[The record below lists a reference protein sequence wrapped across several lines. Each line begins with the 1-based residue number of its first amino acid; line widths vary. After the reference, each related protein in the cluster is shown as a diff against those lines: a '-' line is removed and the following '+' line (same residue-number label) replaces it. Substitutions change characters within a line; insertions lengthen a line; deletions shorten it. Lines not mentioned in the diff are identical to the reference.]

1 MNRRL
6 LAYLFL
12 LVALIAG
19 YFINEHT
26 SPKIAA
32 PERSAGHGDDQA
44 SGQDKTS
51 VSAHATENGR
61 LLVRLANGFTV
72 LVQEDRRFPLVSERL
87 YVRAGSSYEK
97 SGQEGISHLLEHM
110 VFNSTAKRPKGGVAR
125 DVENVGGEINAATSF
140 DYTVY
145 LADLPSAHWTLG
157 LDIFKDMTFGAKFD
171 PQELANEKKVVI
183 SELEKGLDE
192 PGRRLFQMSQAQAWE
207 GTPYSHP
214 VIGYKTTVEAV
225 TSQDLRNYVS
235 TLYQPQSMVLVVVGD
250 VEADKVV
257 AEAERLY
264 GSLADNRPI
273 YPPSFEERPAA
284 QNGPK
289 GQGVGGDW
297 SKCYLHLGFSTAG
310 LHSAKDAP
318 LEVLADLLGGGK
330 TSKLE
335 RKIRYEL
342 QLADSIDVN
351 SITLERGG
359 MLVVDAAVSPD
370 KLDAFWKA
378 LARELA
384 GLKAADFT
392 DQEIDRSKLN
402 IEDAMFRAKETLKGL
417 ATKIGYYQFF
427 GFGQQGE
434 ANSVYEVRSVNR
446 DQLSGLLGQY
456 VTPGNANLS
465 LLLPGKDQDAAEAK
479 AREMLASL
487 KADWPRAKS
496 RDQSQAES
504 VKPGEAEVVDLGG
517 GRTVVLL
524 PDSTLPYASVSLTF
538 RGGDA
543 LLEPS
548 QQGLGDLTAKALTR
562 STAKRTAHQI
572 EDYLADRASAISA
585 SEGRDAFTLSAR
597 YPARFASDVLGLFQE
612 IALQPAF
619 APEEFARAR
628 QIQLAQIAQTSD
640 SPTALAFRNL
650 FPFLLPGSHYGYY
663 RQGIPAQ
670 VAAFAPDQARAFW
683 DKQRRMPFVLA
694 VCGVFDRQAVI
705 ALARNLVQAGQP
717 LSAPPY
723 EPAPWGKDRAKTITA
738 GDRNQTHVFWVF
750 PVPGRDSADAPVLE
764 LIKTALAGQG
774 GLLFSDLR
782 DSQGL
787 GYVVTAFL
795 WQAPKTGF
803 LALYIGTSP
812 DKTEQARQG
821 FEKVAAELAAKGLPP
836 EEIAR
841 AVNVMEGEYYIDR
854 QSLSSRSQEAST
866 NLALGSP
873 LDYDRQLLT
882 KAKAL
887 TPKEVA
893 DAVARYLD
901 PRKGYWFTIA
911 P

>member
-6 LAYLFL
+6 LAYLLL

-19 YFINEHT
+19 YFVNDHMRR
-26 SPKIAA
+26 KAAA
-32 PERSAGHGDDQA
+32 PAQSATRGETAQPG
-44 SGQDKTS
+44 GDKTPS
-51 VSAHATENGR
+51 VPGLDNGR
-61 LLVRLANGFTV
+61 LLVKLANGFTV
-72 LVQEDRRFPLVSERL
+72 LVQEDKRFPLVSERL

-97 SGQEGISHLLEHM
+97 PGQEGISHLLEHM
-110 VFNSTAKRPKGGVAR
+110 VFNSTTKRPKGGVAK
-125 DVENVGGEINAATSF
+125 DVETVGGDVNAATSF

-145 LADLPSAHWTLG
+145 LADLPSAHWALG

-192 PGRRLFQMSQAQAWE
+192 PGRRLFQMSQGMAWE

-214 VIGYKTTVEAV
+214 VIGYKNTVEAV
-225 TSQDLRNYVS
+225 TSQDLHDYVN

-250 VEADKVV
+250 VDAAKVV

-264 GSLADNRPI
+264 GSLNDNRPI
-273 YPPSFEERPAA
+273 YPPNFQDRSPA

-297 SKCYLHLGFSTAG
+297 NKCYLHLSFPTAG

-335 RKIRYEL
+335 RKLRYEL

-359 MLVVDAAVSPD
+359 MLVVDAVLSPD

-378 LARELA
+378 LTRELA

-434 ANSVYEVRSVNR
+434 TNSIYEVRSVDRN
-446 DQLSGLLGQY
+446 QLSGLLDHY
-456 VTPGNANLS
+456 VTPGNANLA
-465 LLLPGKDQDAAEAK
+465 LLMPGKDQAAAETK
-479 AREMLASL
+479 ANAMLASL
-487 KADWPRAKS
+487 KADWPQPKTLGQ
-496 RDQSQAES
+496 DQAEAG
-504 VKPGEAEVVDLGG
+504 KTGEAEVVDLGG

-548 QQGLGDLTAKALTR
+548 QQGLGDLAAKALTR
-562 STAKRTAHQI
+562 STAKRTAHQV
-572 EDYLADRASAISA
+572 EDFLADRASAISA
-585 SEGRDAFTLSAR
+585 QEGRDTFSLSAK
-597 YPARFASDVLGLFQE
+597 YPARFAPDVLGLLQE

-628 QIQLAQIAQTSD
+628 QIQLAQIAQTKD
-640 SPTALAFRNL
+640 NPTALAFRNL
-650 FPFLLPGSHYGYY
+650 FPFLMPGSHYGYY
-663 RQGIPAQ
+663 RQGVPAQ

-694 VCGVFDRQAVI
+694 VCGEFDRQAVI
-705 ALARNLVQAGQP
+705 ALAKRLAQAGTP
-717 LSAPPY
+717 LTAPPY
-723 EPAPWGKDRAKTITA
+723 EPAPWGKERSKRITA
-738 GDRNQTHVFWVF
+738 GERNQTHLFWVF
-750 PVPGRDSADAPVLE
+750 PVPGRDSPDSPALE

-774 GLLFSDLR
+774 GLLFTDLR
-782 DSQGL
+782 DRQGL

-803 LALYIGTSP
+803 LALYIGTYP
-812 DKTEQARQG
+812 EKAEQARQG
-821 FEKVAAELAAKGLPP
+821 FEKVAAELTAKGLPQ

-841 AVNVMEGEYYIDR
+841 AVNVMQGDYYIER
-854 QSLSSRSQEAST
+854 QSLSSRSQEASS

-873 LDYDRQLLT
+873 LDYDRQLLA
-882 KAKAL
+882 KAKTL
-887 TPKEVA
+887 GPKEVA
-893 DAVARYLD
+893 DAVAKYLD
-901 PRKGYWFTIA
+901 PNKAYWLTIA